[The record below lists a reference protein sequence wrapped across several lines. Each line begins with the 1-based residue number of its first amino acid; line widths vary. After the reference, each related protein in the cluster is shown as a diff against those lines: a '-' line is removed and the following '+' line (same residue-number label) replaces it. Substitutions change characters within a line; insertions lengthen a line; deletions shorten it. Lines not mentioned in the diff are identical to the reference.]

1 MRYVFGDFE
10 LDLAKLELRQRG
22 AIVAVEPQVFAL
34 IDFLIE
40 NRARVVTKDEII
52 AKIWDGR
59 AISDSAVASRI
70 KSARQA
76 LGDDGAAQR
85 LIRTI
90 HGVGFRFVGEAM
102 VASDSIVIGSTGEQ
116 PVPEAQASKH
126 TRPSIAVLPFR
137 VVGATR
143 PQSAI
148 AEALPQDLTT
158 ELSRLRWLFVIARA
172 SAFRFHSDNLDI
184 DRIRDE
190 LKVRYCLSGSI
201 ELFDR
206 TMIVSVELSD
216 THDRGVVWSDRFPV
230 SIGAVHEIREE
241 IVRAVI
247 NALELRIPLNEA
259 RRARLKAPSD
269 LDAWS
274 AYHLGLQHMYRFNRA
289 DNAVATD
296 LFKRALA
303 LEPEF
308 ARAYAGLSFT
318 HFQDSFLGYNDDSKK
333 NAGLAEYYAAQCLE
347 RDPIDPFGNLTMGR
361 SHILRGDLESCLPW
375 LDRAN
380 ALNPNYAQ
388 AKYSRAWTQSL
399 LGDAAS
405 SQTNVDAALALSPLD
420 PLLYGMLG
428 VRSFSHMVLGET
440 DKAVEWAERAA
451 HAPSAHVLID
461 LIALVAHG
469 LNGDDEKAKF
479 WAASARR
486 RSSSLSKGDFL
497 RAFPFREPKT
507 HGRVLKTLERYG
519 F

>member
-1 MRYVFGDFE
+1 MKYVFGDFE
-10 LDLAKLELRQRG
+10 LDLAKVELRRG
-22 AIVAVEPQVFAL
+22 GAAVAVEPQVFAL
-34 IDFLIE
+34 ISFLIE
-40 NRARVVTKDEII
+40 QRARVVTKDDII

-76 LGDDGAAQR
+76 LGDDGVAQR
-85 LIRTI
+85 FIRTI
-90 HGVGFRFVGEAM
+90 HGVGFRFVGDAT
-102 VASDSIVIGSTGEQ
+102 VASPSIIVGADPAVIDMPAVEH
-116 PVPEAQASKH
+116 A
-126 TRPSIAVLPFR
+126 RPSIAVLPFR
-137 VVGATR
+137 FVGAAG

-172 SAFRFHSDNLDI
+172 SAFRFHSDNMDI
-184 DRIRDE
+184 DRIRDD

-201 ELFDR
+201 ELSDR

-247 NALELRIPLNEA
+247 NALELQIPLNEA

-289 DNAVATD
+289 DNALATT
-296 LFKRALA
+296 LFERAVA

-318 HFQDSFLGYNDDSKK
+318 HFQDSFLGYSDDQQNTAK
-333 NAGLAEYYAAQCLE
+333 LAERYAAQCLE

-361 SHILRGDLESCLPW
+361 SQILRGDLESCLPW

-388 AKYSRAWTQSL
+388 AQYSRAWTQSL

-428 VRSFSHMVLGET
+428 VRSFSHMVLGEA

-451 HAPSAHVLID
+451 RAPSAHVLID

-469 LNGDDEKAKF
+469 MNGDDEKAKA

-486 RSSSLSKGDFL
+486 RAPSLTKDDFL

-507 HGRVLKTLERYG
+507 HSRVLKALERYG